1 MWSRQLL
8 ARTRSR
14 GLSTLAGS
22 RPTCTALA
30 TASSSVCWVPRR
42 LANTAPRTQESDCE
56 QDVTFSEDTATANLL
71 SDLAPSEVN
80 IEQEQLPP
88 FEGPEKLLEL
98 WFSSDH
104 AGVNSSLRDIPA
116 DVWQKCLDEV
126 QCTILSTI
134 QNEHVTA
141 YLLSESS
148 MFVYADKVLIK
159 TCGTTTLLKCL
170 PGMIELAKTRG
181 LNVLEDVFYSR
192 QSFNFPDRQLYPH
205 KSVDQEVDYL
215 SREFKQGAAYCL
227 GRLNESNYNFF
238 NAETATPRKEADSS
252 LEVMMTGL
260 DDELMQK
267 HFFKDTFCDKT
278 TFKASGIGG
287 LFENAIVDEY
297 AFEPCGY
304 SMNGIVD
311 DAVYTIHITPE
322 PGHSYASFECNV
334 KMPDYTELLEKVLN
348 IFNPEKFLVVSSHNK
363 HAAGEARTGVDG
375 QQGLPGYLLQDQ
387 AAYTFEHYQL
397 NYMYFQTQ
405 STKEAN
411 KAALPER

>member
-1 MWSRQLL
+1 MRMKISHTVGMWSRQLL

-304 SMNGIVD
+304 SMNGPCMQRTCSHLQ
-311 DAVYTIHITPE
+311 YTHSVRERSVGHQRTHARHCNQQSATRFHTRRHHLQVLWTTPCT
-322 PGHSYASFECNV
+322 PSTSHRSRVIRTRASNA
-334 KMPDYTELLEKVLN
+334 T
-348 IFNPEKFLVVSSHNK
+348 
-363 HAAGEARTGVDG
+363 
-375 QQGLPGYLLQDQ
+375 
-387 AAYTFEHYQL
+387 
-397 NYMYFQTQ
+397 
-405 STKEAN
+405 
-411 KAALPER
+411 